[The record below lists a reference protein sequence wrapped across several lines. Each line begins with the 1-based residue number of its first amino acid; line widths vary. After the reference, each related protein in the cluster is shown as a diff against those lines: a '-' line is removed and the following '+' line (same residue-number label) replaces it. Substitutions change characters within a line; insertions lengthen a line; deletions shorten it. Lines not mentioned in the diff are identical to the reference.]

1 MDSSSLIYT
10 SPSFNVNSTN
20 DDIADIADRVVQQ
33 LRIENGF
40 ENDYDFSFSDD
51 DNHPTVITNQSET
64 QIRVTQPDERGT
76 QIQQDEQD
84 EFEFPVISRDSNSN
98 SNSNSVSVSLLTDE
112 HQISLQYPLFDQS
125 LLSQTDLI
133 AKSSDVVVDYSPVTE
148 PEPELKPVTSPRKSL
163 KKLFSEDYDAP
174 STSSSETDDLDGV
187 TPGTYCEW
195 KPKTE
200 RELPRGKHKK
210 SNSVSINN
218 ESKRWK
224 VRDLLKRSYS
234 DDNYSTGKD
243 SPVVVFLPPL
253 SPKQKTNGEKVNK
266 SEKTGKTER
275 NIPAVTKMERNIP
288 AVTKTERNIPAAT
301 KTERSIPAYRTKIGN
316 IRVPPYLP
324 YRQGQVA
331 AFGNFTTGSSTNMNM
346 YRY

>member
-10 SPSFNVNSTN
+10 SPSFNINSSN

-51 DNHPTVITNQSET
+51 DNNPNVITNESET
-64 QIRVTQPDERGT
+64 RIRGT

-98 SNSNSVSVSLLTDE
+98 SNSSVSVSLLTDE
-112 HQISLQYPLFDQS
+112 DQISLQYPLFDQS

-133 AKSSDVVVDYSPVTE
+133 AKSSDVADNSPVTE
-148 PEPELKPVTSPRKSL
+148 PEPEPKPVTSPRKSL

-266 SEKTGKTER
+266 SEKTS
-275 NIPAVTKMERNIP
+275 
-288 AVTKTERNIPAAT
+288 KTERNIPAAT
-301 KTERSIPAYRTKIGN
+301 KMERNNPAATKTERNIPAYRTKIGN

>member
-10 SPSFNVNSTN
+10 SPSFTINSTH

-51 DNHPTVITNQSET
+51 DNNPTQTGK
-64 QIRVTQPDERGT
+64 QIQPDERGT

-84 EFEFPVISRDSNSN
+84 EFEFPVISRNSNSN
-98 SNSNSVSVSLLTDE
+98 SNSNSSSVSVSHLADE

-133 AKSSDVVVDYSPVTE
+133 AKSSDVVDNSPVTE

-174 STSSSETDDLDGV
+174 STSSSSETDDLDGV

-275 NIPAVTKMERNIP
+275 NIPAATKMERN
-288 AVTKTERNIPAAT
+288 NPAAT
-301 KTERSIPAYRTKIGN
+301 KTERNIPAYRTKIGN